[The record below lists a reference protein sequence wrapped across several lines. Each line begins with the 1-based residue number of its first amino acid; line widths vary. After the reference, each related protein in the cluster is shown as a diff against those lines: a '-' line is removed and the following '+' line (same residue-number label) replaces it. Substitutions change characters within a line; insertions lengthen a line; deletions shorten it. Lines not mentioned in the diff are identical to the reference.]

1 MALLTKWA
9 YRLMSS
15 EVDLTTQVLKN
26 NYGSWMDWERRM
38 ALARGASVFWLG
50 LRRVFLQLW
59 KSFRANLGDSSA
71 ICYRLDDWT
80 MRGILNQELPYSF
93 SLARNH
99 QATVGACWDGTLS
112 NLRVEDYLR
121 MRNFVRLFLRQ
132 SQETQT
138 FKKKIFLESLAE
150 CVLCTGA
157 QEDCSHQ
164 FFECSFAEET
174 WSSQPVSQADVSS
187 DDAF

>member
-38 ALARGASVFWLG
+38 APARGASVFWLG

-59 KSFRANLGDSSA
+59 KSFRANLGDRCA
-71 ICYRLDDWT
+71 ICYRLDDW
-80 MRGILNQELPYSF
+80 MRRGILHQELPYSF

-121 MRNFVRLFLRQ
+121 IQHCLIHLRPSMR
-132 SQETQT
+132 SQDGWAWMRTSFSVHVAYKMIRHGKIRETRNPSGLLIRMET
-138 FKKKIFLESLAE
+138 EGPPKSAE
-150 CVLCTGA
+150 FC
-157 QEDCSHQ
+157 
-164 FFECSFAEET
+164 
-174 WSSQPVSQADVSS
+174 
-187 DDAF
+187 